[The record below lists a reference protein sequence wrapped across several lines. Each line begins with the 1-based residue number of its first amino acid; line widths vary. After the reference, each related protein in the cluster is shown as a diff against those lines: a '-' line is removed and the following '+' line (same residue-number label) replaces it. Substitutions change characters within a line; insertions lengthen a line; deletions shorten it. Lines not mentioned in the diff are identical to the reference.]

1 VALECGRAPARDVLS
16 SDGKEV
22 NAMRSRAVAIVV
34 LGVALVGTSA
44 CSRTDRHTMSQ
55 RTSDAWGDVTGKRTE
70 HQVDLNT
77 APAKELAKLPGMT
90 DDDAARI
97 VAHRPY
103 GSVKGLLR
111 KNVLGQQKYD
121 QIRDYVYVTNR
132 QGEKS
137 YGD

>member
-1 VALECGRAPARDVLS
+1 
-16 SDGKEV
+16 
-22 NAMRSRAVAIVV
+22 MRSGTIGILV
-34 LGVALVGTSA
+34 LGTALLGVNA
-44 CSRTDRHTMSQ
+44 CSRTDRHAVSQ
-55 RTSDAWGDVTGKRTE
+55 RTSDAWSDVTGKRTA

-77 APAKELAKLPGMT
+77 APAKELAKLPGIS

-103 GSVKGLLR
+103 GTVNGLLR
-111 KNVLGQQKYD
+111 KNVIGQQKYD